1 MGISIS
7 SIGKVLS
14 SLKKS
19 DSKIVST
26 VSKKIQQSGTQ
37 KLYCQEYWRDAL
49 AEGLV
54 KRNGTKESVSL
65 HGYLNSINHHFIN
78 SPNPKAMDEISPFTK
93 MTPRDMIWKTDFE
106 FKGLKP
112 IDNPMKAYR
121 CVGEK
126 PDFFSEY
133 PLYLKR
139 LSTKKGDIIDMK
151 EYAYAT
157 SDINYAK
164 GYLTNDKGIIYE
176 IDIPE
181 KARVSVKGYGV
192 NNEIVFP
199 RSSKFECIGT
209 EQQGDTKI
217 IKLKY
222 ILPDESFRAM
232 G

>member
-1 MGISIS
+1 MGISINC
-7 SIGKVLS
+7 IGKVLS
-14 SLKKS
+14 YIKKAQPQTAS
-19 DSKIVST
+19 VIHTGVK
-26 VSKKIQQSGTQ
+26 QAENR
-37 KLYCQEYWRDAL
+37 KLYCHEYWKDAL

-54 KRNGTKESVSL
+54 KRNGTSESVSL
-65 HGYLNSINHHFIN
+65 HGYLNSINHHFIH

-112 IDNPMKAYR
+112 LEKPLKAYR

-164 GYLTNDKGIIYE
+164 RYLTNDKGIIYE

-181 KARVSVKGYGV
+181 KARVSVKGCGI

-199 RSSKFECIGT
+199 RSSRFECIAT
-209 EQQGDTKI
+209 EQLGDTKI

>member
-7 SIGKVLS
+7 HIGKILS
-14 SLKKS
+14 CIKKS
-19 DSKIVST
+19 DSKVVST
-26 VSKKIQQSGTQ
+26 TAKNLQKSDVQ

-49 AEGLV
+49 SEGLV

-65 HGYLNSINHHFIN
+65 HGYLNSMNHHFIN
-78 SPNPKAMDEISPFTK
+78 SPNPKAMDEISTFTQ

-106 FKGLKP
+106 FKSLKP
-112 IDNPMKAYR
+112 LEEPIKAYR

-139 LSTKKGDIIDMK
+139 LNTKKGDIIDMK

-181 KARVSVKGYGV
+181 KARVSVKGYGI

-199 RSSKFECIGT
+199 RSSRFECVGT
-209 EQQGDTKI
+209 EQQGDAKI

-222 ILPDESFRAM
+222 LLPDESFRKEI
-232 G
+232 

>member
-1 MGISIS
+1 MGLSIS

-19 DSKIVST
+19 DSKIISN
-26 VSKKIQQSGTQ
+26 VSKNIPQSGTQ

-49 AEGLV
+49 AEGLI

-65 HGYLNSINHHFIN
+65 HGYLNSINHHFIH

-106 FKGLKP
+106 FKSLKP
-112 IDNPMKAYR
+112 LEEPLKAYR
-121 CVGEK
+121 CIGEK

-133 PLYLKR
+133 PLYLRR
-139 LSTKKGDIIDMK
+139 LSTKKGDIIDMR

-176 IDIPE
+176 IDIPA
-181 KARVSVKGYGV
+181 KSRVSVHGSGL

-199 RSSKFECIGT
+199 RSSRFECIGT
-209 EQQGDTKI
+209 AKNGEATV
-217 IKLKY
+217 IKLRY
-222 ILPDESFRAM
+222 ILPDESFRSQI
-232 G
+232 

>member
-7 SIGKVLS
+7 RIGKVLS
-14 SLKKS
+14 FIKKAEH
-19 DSKIVST
+19 KAATT
-26 VSKKIQQSGTQ
+26 VANGIKQSGNSS
-37 KLYCQEYWRDAL
+37 LYCQQYWKDAL

-54 KRNGTKESVSL
+54 KRNGKESSVSL

-78 SPNPKAMDEISPFTK
+78 SPNPKAMDEISSFTK

-106 FKGLKP
+106 FKSLKP
-112 IDNPMKAYR
+112 LEEPLKAYR
-121 CVGEK
+121 CIGEK

-139 LSTKKGDIIDMK
+139 LNTKKGDIIDMK

-176 IDIPE
+176 INIPE
-181 KARVSVKGYGV
+181 KARVSVKGYGI

-199 RSSKFECIGT
+199 RSSRFECIGT
-209 EQQGDTKI
+209 EQKGDSKI

-222 ILPDESFRAM
+222 LLPDESFRKEI
-232 G
+232 